1 MEIVAPRQR
10 IPLRRGA
17 TATDHTERK
26 FQNMTT
32 TPQEPDE
39 NPDVVPSGDPTAD
52 PDVSPGP
59 DPDTEDAP
67 DPGQ

>member
-1 MEIVAPRQR
+1 VP
-10 IPLRRGA
+10 P
-17 TATDHTERK
+17 ATDHTERK
-26 FQNMTT
+26 VENMTT